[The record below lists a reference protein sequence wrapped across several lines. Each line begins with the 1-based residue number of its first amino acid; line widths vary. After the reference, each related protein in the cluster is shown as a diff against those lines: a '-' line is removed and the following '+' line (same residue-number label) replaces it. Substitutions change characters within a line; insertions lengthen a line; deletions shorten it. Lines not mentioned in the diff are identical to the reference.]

1 MTRALDS
8 WYDTAGV
15 RVAQRRLLEE
25 DREAGLAPFP
35 AALVPYLGHPA
46 LADLDPAD
54 RKALLARHL
63 YQYLLYTVHLETK
76 VVNRGV
82 ALIGHGELGF
92 PVRPQLQLDAFK
104 IYCDEGYHALYS
116 LDIVRQT
123 ELATGVPAL
132 PYDFGPRLRRLDRAG
147 DRFLPDHPELARLL
161 QVITFET
168 VVTSILADIPRDPTV
183 YRVVREVVA
192 DHARDEA
199 YHHAFFVSFFRE
211 LWANLPPALR
221 VAAAR
226 GIPHL
231 VSGCLRP
238 DLVPLQ
244 AALQAAGVAAPLA
257 RDILADSYSR
267 PAVTAM
273 IRSAG
278 RHTLRLCESV
288 GAFDLPGG
296 RDALAELG
304 LAG

>member
-1 MTRALDS
+1 MLEN
-8 WYDTAGV
+8 WHDTAGV
-15 RVAQRRLLEE
+15 RVAERRMLEE

-35 AALVPYLGHPA
+35 PALVPYLRHEA

-54 RKALLARHL
+54 RRGLLARHL

-92 PVRPQLQLDAFK
+92 PVRPEVQIDALK

-116 LDIVRQT
+116 LDIVQQA

-132 PYDFGPRLRRLDRAG
+132 PYDFTPRLDRLDRTG
-147 DRFLPDHPELARLL
+147 HRFLPGHPELARLL
-161 QVITFET
+161 QVVAFET
-168 VVTSILADIPRDPTV
+168 VVTSILSDIPRDPTV

-211 LWANLPPALR
+211 LWANLSPALR
-221 VAAAR
+221 GAAAR
-226 GIPHL
+226 SIPHL
-231 VSGCLRP
+231 VADCLRP
-238 DLVPLQ
+238 DLAPLQ
-244 AALQAAGVAAPLA
+244 AALQAAGIAAPLA
-257 RDILADSYSR
+257 RDILADSYS
-267 PAVTAM
+267 PAAVTAT
-273 IRSAG
+273 IRAAG

-288 GAFDLPGG
+288 GAFDLPGAQ
-296 RDALAELG
+296 DALAELG